1 MINNTNQVIKHIFYL
16 LDEDMLFYFYAPA
29 KFAPASG
36 TKRKGSA
43 YIGSFGALATLQ
55 PQGTLPLTSP
65 QLTVLNA
72 SFASLAFVKYRGAQI
87 ALWEGDRQ
95 CSLVLKYK
103 RRG

>member
-16 LDEDMLFYFYAPA
+16 LEGDVLFYFYAPA

-36 TKRKGSA
+36 TKRNGSA

-65 QLTVLNA
+65 
-72 SFASLAFVKYRGAQI
+72 G
-87 ALWEGDRQ
+87 
-95 CSLVLKYK
+95 
-103 RRG
+103 

>member
-36 TKRKGSA
+36 TKCKSIAFLR
-43 YIGSFGALATLQ
+43 YIGTPSIPS

-65 QLTVLNA
+65 
-72 SFASLAFVKYRGAQI
+72 
-87 ALWEGDRQ
+87 D
-95 CSLVLKYK
+95 
-103 RRG
+103 